1 MGYMPPRARPS
12 SLRAI
17 PAPARIQTNTKCS
30 RRRLRLKLNHMVVV
44 GLSGPSAAGKSTLLS
59 GLKKLAAVT
68 VISCDDFY
76 LPKDQCPRFSVA
88 ALPWPSGAV
97 PAAFAER
104 GDADMN
110 VPGSVNWSGVLD
122 AVSSAQSSEASNIV
136 LDGLLLFGDHPGA
149 KSALELCE
157 HTACLRPSNSDAD
170 AMETLWRRKF
180 KRSHLGKASYESR
193 GVTPAEYAVY
203 WDSYVW
209 PRWMEHG
216 EARIPEGTL
225 RIDCLLPVEDQV
237 TQLFA
242 TDWFAPLDPPKEE
255 EEPRANVG

>member
-1 MGYMPPRARPS
+1 
-12 SLRAI
+12 
-17 PAPARIQTNTKCS
+17 
-30 RRRLRLKLNHMVVV
+30 
-44 GLSGPSAAGKSTLLS
+44 
-59 GLKKLAAVT
+59 
-68 VISCDDFY
+68 
-76 LPKDQCPRFSVA
+76 
-88 ALPWPSGAV
+88 
-97 PAAFAER
+97 
-104 GDADMN
+104 MN